1 MELDNFKGSP
11 KSIFLNSRCEKQPG
25 YVSRVAGVVRG
36 RSGKGDCTALESGFE
51 FRPAPYQLSDLC
63 KLLNFAE
70 PHLKSDNSN
79 TYFPGFY
86 F

>member
-11 KSIFLNSRCEKQPG
+11 KSIYFNSRCEKQPR

-36 RSGKGDCTALESGFE
+36 NAQALESGFE
-51 FRPAPYQLSDLC
+51 FTPAPYQLSDLC
-63 KLLNFAE
+63 KSLNFTE